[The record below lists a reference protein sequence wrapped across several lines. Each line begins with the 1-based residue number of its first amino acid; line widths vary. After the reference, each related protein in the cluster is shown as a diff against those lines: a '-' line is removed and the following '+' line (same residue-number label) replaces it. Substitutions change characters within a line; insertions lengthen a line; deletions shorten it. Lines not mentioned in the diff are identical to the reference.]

1 MSKAKNWT
9 HAELCAIA
17 VKWLKRPNSNNGH
30 GCHVAVSEVRS
41 GWSGEVPDAIG
52 FRQAGFTPH
61 DGSVVVEVKVSRS
74 DFMADKKKPHRI
86 EGGLGNWR
94 YFMCPE
100 GVIQPDD
107 LPEGWGLLW
116 VNSRGHVKPKAGAAY
131 ALWLSSN
138 YRSHQDAL
146 QDFRQESDWN
156 GEQFILVKL
165 LARVGDPEEVN
176 QRIREALGE
185 HSRIAKRCNAMTE
198 EMRDLKRQLWAAK
211 RGENRDS
218 RGICELTA
226 GLDRL
231 GKDSG
236 DSKSPSRPVPEWGD
250 SEWRAADQ
258 IENRRPVTAGGDS

>member
-1 MSKAKNWT
+1 MTKTWT

-41 GWSGEVPDAIG
+41 GWTGEIPDAIG
-52 FRQAGFTPH
+52 FRQSGYAPS

-74 DFMADKKKPHRI
+74 DFLADRKKPHRI

-100 GVIQPDD
+100 GMIQPDE

-116 VNSRGHVKPKAGAAY
+116 INKRGHVKPKAGFAY
-131 ALWLSSN
+131 ALAASKS

-146 QDFRQESDWN
+146 AEFRQESDWQ

-165 LARVGDPEEVN
+165 YSRIGDAEELN
-176 QRIREALGE
+176 QKMREAWAERHQL
-185 HSRIAKRCNAMTE
+185 AKRCDQMRE
-198 EMRDLKRQLWAAK
+198 EVRSLRRDLRLAK
-211 RGENRDS
+211 RGDPCPIN
-218 RGICELTA
+218 ELTA
-226 GLDRL
+226 AIPLKVG
-231 GKDSG
+231 GKS
-236 DSKSPSRPVPEWGD
+236 
-250 SEWRAADQ
+250 
-258 IENRRPVTAGGDS
+258 